1 MTVQRFCENSKLFEK
16 GLKWPLI
23 SFPKSPLMPLLL
35 CVVIGPYS
43 ASCPFGGAMQANFL
57 FQKFAEP
64 IHK

>member
-1 MTVQRFCENSKLFEK
+1 MASNFISKI
-16 GLKWPLI
+16 P
-23 SFPKSPLMPLLL
+23 SLMPLLL

-57 FQKFAEP
+57 FQKFAKP